1 LFVSLVEQPLRQ
13 ILLFHN
19 ISDMSSPKI
28 HFLTTGGTIDKIYF
42 DAKSDY
48 QIGSPQVLEVLREAN
63 VHFEFEVD
71 SVVAKD
77 SLEIT
82 PADREEILRRVL
94 ASPHDKIIITHGTD
108 TMVETALHL
117 LGAGGK
123 TIVLTGAMQPAR
135 FRSTDAIFNIGM
147 AVGAVTSLPP
157 GVYLAMNGQLFDPRC
172 TRKNRERQCF
182 EEIDQ

>member
-1 LFVSLVEQPLRQ
+1 
-13 ILLFHN
+13 
-19 ISDMSSPKI
+19 MSSHKI

-48 QIGSPQVLEVLREAN
+48 QIGPPQVLEVLRDAN

-77 SLEIT
+77 SLEMT
-82 PADREEILRRVL
+82 AADRDEIHRRVL
-94 ASPHDKIIITHGTD
+94 ESPHSRIIITHGTD
-108 TMVETALHL
+108 TMVDTALRL
-117 LGAGGK
+117 LEIPGK

-135 FRSTDAIFNIGM
+135 FRSTDATFNIGM

-157 GVYLAMNGQLFDPRC
+157 GVYLAMNGRLFDPRR
-172 TRKNRERQCF
+172 TRKNWERQCF
-182 EEIDQ
+182 EEG